1 MRALQRAVSTLYP
14 DQCALCREIVER
26 PGALCPA
33 CWRGVQ
39 FVYGH
44 ACDACGAPLPGESD
58 GVTDHCDACRQI
70 VRPWSQG
77 RAAFVYRD
85 AGRRFVL
92 ALKHGDRPDLA
103 GTAAGWLADK
113 VTPLL
118 DPDAVIVP
126 VPVHWTR
133 LLRRRYNQSA
143 EIVRALGQ
151 RLDLSAV
158 PDALVRTRATAVQD
172 GLDPEARFRN
182 QAGAMALRPNRG
194 SLVAGRQVVLID
206 DVMTSGAT
214 LSAAADVCLAAGAR
228 QVVVAVLAR
237 AVRST

>member
-1 MRALQRAVSTLYP
+1 MRALQRAVSALYP
-14 DQCALCREIVER
+14 DQCALCRELVAR
-26 PGALCPA
+26 SGALCPA
-33 CWRGVQ
+33 CWRGVH
-39 FVYGH
+39 FVHGH

-58 GVTDHCDACRQI
+58 GIADYCDECSQI
-70 VRPWSQG
+70 DRPWSRG

-92 ALKHGDRPDLA
+92 ALKQGDRPDLA
-103 GTAAGWLADK
+103 NSAAGWLADK
-113 VTPLL
+113 VAPVLGA
-118 DPDAVIVP
+118 DAVLVP

-143 EIVRALGQ
+143 EIARALG
-151 RLDLSAV
+151 RRVDRPAI
-158 PDALVRTRATAVQD
+158 PDALVRTRATKVQD

-182 QAGAMALRPNRG
+182 QAGAMALRPSRKG
-194 SLVAGRQVVLID
+194 QIEGRQVVLID

-214 LSAAADVCLAAGAR
+214 LTTATNLCLAAGAR

-237 AVRST
+237 AIRSS